1 MLRPKPAL
9 LSEMTRFHS
18 DDYVNFLRVITPDN
32 MQEYMRQ
39 LQRCVLVLLWTPPHE
54 NPNEAPLGLWVS

>member
-39 LQRCVLVLLWTPPHE
+39 LQRCVRPLL
-54 NPNEAPLGLWVS
+54 LF

>member
-1 MLRPKPAL
+1 
-9 LSEMTRFHS
+9 MTRFHS

-39 LQRCVLVLLWTPPHE
+39 LQRCVRGIDRSIDQARLVSP
-54 NPNEAPLGLWVS
+54 GLCCFGP